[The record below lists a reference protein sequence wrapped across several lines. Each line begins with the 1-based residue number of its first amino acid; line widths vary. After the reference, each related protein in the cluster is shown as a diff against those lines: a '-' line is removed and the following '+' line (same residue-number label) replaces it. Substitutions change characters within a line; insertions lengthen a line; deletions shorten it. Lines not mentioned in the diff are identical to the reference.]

1 MAKAVSLN
9 FCISLLIIT
18 IILFHEILPTE
29 ARHLRTHRKLI
40 KNRTTTP
47 RAHGGSGDLSTT
59 AVSSVK
65 KSGISEEEH
74 GVDEFRPTT
83 PGNSPGILAIPLKPN
98 ELTDLH
104 LLQA

>member
-1 MAKAVSLN
+1 MVVVGLAKDYAGPIWGS
-9 FCISLLIIT
+9 
-18 IILFHEILPTE
+18 ETE

-47 RAHGGSGDLSTT
+47 RAQGGSGDLSTT

-83 PGNSPGILAIPLKPN
+83 PGNSPGIGHSI
-98 ELTDLH
+98 ET
-104 LLQA
+104 

>member
-18 IILFHEILPTE
+18 IILCHEILPTE

-47 RAHGGSGDLSTT
+47 RAQGG
-59 AVSSVK
+59 SVK

-83 PGNSPGILAIPLKPN
+83 PGNSPGIGHSIK
-98 ELTDLH
+98 T
-104 LLQA
+104 